1 MGTCRCKHRGLRFVE
16 EVEELAASLFLRLVA
31 HLMILR
37 IESRPISNLLLFHYS
52 KVNNISQS
60 SHSQFKRSIHPIQST
75 TATCTRNHLYLY
87 SSLMTGPI
95 RSSSSTTSTSSTIS
109 DRPLNGVFGLEKPS
123 GPTSMSLL
131 EALKPLFARSILF
144 RNKDGSVPDERSSGD
159 GNKKGRKFRGRNK
172 NKLQP
177 PKIGQGGTLDP
188 LADGVLVVGVGKGT
202 KQLAG
207 FLDCTKVSTGIYVPS
222 CSYD

>member
-1 MGTCRCKHRGLRFVE
+1 MAPTLV
-16 EVEELAASLFLRLVA
+16 SSRLVA

-37 IESRPISNLLLFHYS
+37 IESRPISNLLLSHYS
-52 KVNNISQS
+52 KAKTISQ
-60 SHSQFKRSIHPIQST
+60 SHSQFKRSIATST
-75 TATCTRNHLYLY
+75 AASTRSHLYLY

-144 RNKDGSVPDERSSGD
+144 RNKDGSIPDERSSGD
-159 GNKKGRKFRGRNK
+159 GNKKGRKFRGKNK

-207 FLDCTKVSTGIYVPS
+207 FLDCTKVSTSIYVRY
-222 CSYD
+222 CSYE